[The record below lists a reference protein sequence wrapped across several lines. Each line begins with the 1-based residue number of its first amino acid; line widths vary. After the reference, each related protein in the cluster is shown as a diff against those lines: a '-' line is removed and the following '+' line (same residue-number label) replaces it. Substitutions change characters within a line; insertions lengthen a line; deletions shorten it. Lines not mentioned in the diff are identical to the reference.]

1 MYNFKIL
8 IFSFLAW
15 FFFIYPVSAQEM
27 GGLVISPNIINEKA
41 QARDILEYTI
51 ILENKNQAGK
61 MDVYAVVNDIL
72 PDGGIKEFSDPS
84 ELSKEDS
91 IARWV
96 KIKRNTIEVAP
107 DERVE
112 VLLSIEVNLSALP
125 GNYYARIGFVN
136 APNRRE
142 AEEKMKTSQQPMVL
156 LNIEVNPDLEKI
168 VPGEKREYTNYIDG
182 LSGLGKYKARLEL
195 SYGADNDRDI
205 QDSVYFWVLPWHF
218 FAIFCV
224 LVFLFMNPVL
234 ARNDDGLALSITPPL
249 IKNNVNPGQVW
260 KSSIKL
266 INNNSYEIKVY
277 VQVSD
282 FEGGPEEG
290 TVKFISVDPQSGD
303 SGYLMSRWIAIDLGP
318 ISIPAFSSKEIPYV
332 VDVPEDATPGG
343 HYAAVMAGTKP
354 GDDSGGGSK
363 ISIST
368 MLSSLILLSVSGDI
382 DERGRIREFSTNQQV
397 VQDANI
403 DFAVRFEN
411 IGNVHIQ
418 PQGEIQ
424 IYDFWDQEKG
434 KILINH
440 NKETGNVLPGGIR
453 KWNFNWAGEKGFFRM
468 GRYKAVLILSYG
480 QQGRE
485 TVDRTLYFWVLN
497 FKVLAYVFGSIIF
510 LVIVFVIFIGGVFA
524 VNNIINKNKD
534 IKVLQKEKTNTDL
547 PEEKMEEE
555 GDDSSDIMIVD
566 IDEIL
571 NKDTQVLNGS
581 GESGVAGT
589 VADILKTSG
598 FKNIYTG
605 NASDFNH
612 NITLIRH
619 TKESVKTAEL
629 IANLFSN
636 IVKLELFDNQDGLV
650 VIVGKDFK

>member
-1 MYNFKIL
+1 MFSCKNLL
-8 IFSFLAW
+8 I
-15 FFFIYPVSAQEM
+15 
-27 GGLVISPNIINEKA
+27 
-41 QARDILEYTI
+41 
-51 ILENKNQAGK
+51 
-61 MDVYAVVNDIL
+61 
-72 PDGGIKEFSDPS
+72 
-84 ELSKEDS
+84 
-91 IARWV
+91 
-96 KIKRNTIEVAP
+96 
-107 DERVE
+107 
-112 VLLSIEVNLSALP
+112 
-125 GNYYARIGFVN
+125 
-136 APNRRE
+136 
-142 AEEKMKTSQQPMVL
+142 
-156 LNIEVNPDLEKI
+156 
-168 VPGEKREYTNYIDG
+168 
-182 LSGLGKYKARLEL
+182 
-195 SYGADNDRDI
+195 
-205 QDSVYFWVLPWHF
+205 
-218 FAIFCV
+218 AIFCV

-510 LVIVFVIFIGGVFA
+510 LVLMIIFLVRRSIKKAIIQTQENIIQLQKTKDGDKPVKIKQYQEKQKRGNKMIIFVVIVFVIFIGGVFA

-534 IKVLQKEKTNTDL
+534 IKVLQKEEKDIDDKKSDDNIEIQGDAQEKK
-547 PEEKMEEE
+547 EEKEK
-555 GDDSSDIMIVD
+555 
-566 IDEIL
+566 ID
-571 NKDTQVLNGS
+571 KDVSIQVLNGS

-619 TKESVKTAEL
+619 TKENVKTAEL

>member
-1 MYNFKIL
+1 MIVVHLFFMFSCKNLL
-8 IFSFLAW
+8 I
-15 FFFIYPVSAQEM
+15 
-27 GGLVISPNIINEKA
+27 
-41 QARDILEYTI
+41 
-51 ILENKNQAGK
+51 
-61 MDVYAVVNDIL
+61 
-72 PDGGIKEFSDPS
+72 
-84 ELSKEDS
+84 
-91 IARWV
+91 
-96 KIKRNTIEVAP
+96 
-107 DERVE
+107 
-112 VLLSIEVNLSALP
+112 
-125 GNYYARIGFVN
+125 
-136 APNRRE
+136 
-142 AEEKMKTSQQPMVL
+142 
-156 LNIEVNPDLEKI
+156 
-168 VPGEKREYTNYIDG
+168 
-182 LSGLGKYKARLEL
+182 
-195 SYGADNDRDI
+195 
-205 QDSVYFWVLPWHF
+205 
-218 FAIFCV
+218 AIFCV

-510 LVIVFVIFIGGVFA
+510 LVLMIIFLVRRSIKKAIIQTQENIIQLQKTKDGDKPVKIKQYQEKQKRGNKMIIFVVIVFVIFIGGVFA

-571 NKDTQVLNGS
+571 NKDTQVENQEKDIDDKKSDDNIEIQGDAQEKKEEKEKIDKDVSIQVLNGS

-619 TKESVKTAEL
+619 TKENVKTAEL